1 MSANKGIIEHQA
13 LVRSVSRNSAQV
25 EILVRSA
32 CSACHAKMMCN
43 ASDES
48 RRIIDVVLGPDDHVE
63 VGQSVNVY
71 GSKSWGIKAVLLA
84 YVVPVV
90 LILAVLIVSK
100 ALDIPDNVAGL
111 SAIGIQVPYFF
122 LLYLLRNQ
130 MGRQI
135 VFKITK

>member
-32 CSACHAKMMCN
+32 CSACHAKMLCN

-48 RRIIDVVLGPDDHVE
+48 RRIIDVSLSADEVVE
-63 VGQSVNVY
+63 VGQTVTVY
-71 GSKSWGIKAVLLA
+71 GSKSWGIRAVLLA
-84 YVVPVV
+84 YVAPII
-90 LILAVLIVSK
+90 LILAVLILSK
-100 ALDIPDNVAGL
+100 AFAVSDDIAGL
-111 SAIGIQVPYFF
+111 AAIGILFPYFF
-122 LLYLLRNQ
+122 LLYLLRNKI
-130 MGRQI
+130 GRQI